1 MMEQSKEPNVMKRI
15 YIDKVILHIGVG
27 QAGEKLEKAKRILQ
41 EIAEQEPSERKAK
54 RTIRDFGIHRG
65 EKIAVMVTLR
75 KKKALEILQKV
86 LAARGNAVPVSSVD
100 ESGNLA
106 FGIKEHIDIP
116 GIKYNPEIGI
126 FGLDVIVSLA
136 RPGYRVQ
143 RRKRCKSSVG
153 KEHRITKEEAI
164 EFYRS
169 IGVNLV

>member
-1 MMEQSKEPNVMKRI
+1 
-15 YIDKVILHIGVG
+15 
-27 QAGEKLEKAKRILQ
+27 
-41 EIAEQEPSERKAK
+41 
-54 RTIRDFGIHRG
+54 
-65 EKIAVMVTLR
+65 
-75 KKKALEILQKV
+75 LEILQKV

>member
-1 MMEQSKEPNVMKRI
+1 MMEQPKESNLMKRI

-27 QAGEKLEKAKRILQ
+27 QAGEKLEKAKKVLQ
-41 EIAEQEPSERKAK
+41 EITGQEPSERRAK
-54 RTIRDFGIHRG
+54 KTIRDFGIHRG

-86 LAARGNAVPVSSVD
+86 LAAGGNSVPLSSVD
-100 ESGNLA
+100 EAGNLA

-126 FGLDVIVSLA
+126 FGLDVIVNLA

-143 RRKRCKSSVG
+143 RRKRCRSSIG

>member
-1 MMEQSKEPNVMKRI
+1 MMEQPKESNLMKRI

-27 QAGEKLEKAKRILQ
+27 QAGEKLEKAKKVLQ
-41 EIAEQEPSERKAK
+41 EIAGQEPSERRAK
-54 RTIRDFGIHRG
+54 KTIRDFGIHRG

-86 LAARGNAVPVSSVD
+86 LAARGNSVPLSSVD
-100 ESGNLA
+100 EAGNLA

-126 FGLDVIVSLA
+126 FGLDVIVNLA

-143 RRKRCKSSVG
+143 RRKRCRSSIG

>member
-1 MMEQSKEPNVMKRI
+1 MMEQPKESNLMKRI

-27 QAGEKLEKAKRILQ
+27 QAGEKLEKAKKVLQ
-41 EIAEQEPSERKAK
+41 EITGQEPSERRAK
-54 RTIRDFGIHRG
+54 KTIRDFGIHKG

-86 LAARGNAVPVSSVD
+86 LAARGNSVPLSSVD
-100 ESGNLA
+100 EAGNLA

-116 GIKYNPEIGI
+116 GTKYNPEIGI
-126 FGLDVIVSLA
+126 FGLDVIVNLA

-143 RRKRCKSSVG
+143 RRKRCRSSIG

>member
-1 MMEQSKEPNVMKRI
+1 MMEQPKESNLMKRI

-27 QAGEKLEKAKRILQ
+27 QAGEKLEKAKKVLQ
-41 EIAEQEPSERKAK
+41 EITGQEPSERRAK
-54 RTIRDFGIHRG
+54 KTIRDFGIHKG

-86 LAARGNAVPVSSVD
+86 LAARGNSVPLSSVD
-100 ESGNLA
+100 EAGNLA

-126 FGLDVIVSLA
+126 FGLDVIVNLA

-143 RRKRCKSSVG
+143 RRKRCRSSIG

>member
-1 MMEQSKEPNVMKRI
+1 MMEQPKESNLMKRI

-27 QAGEKLEKAKRILQ
+27 QAGEKLEKAKKVLQ
-41 EIAEQEPSERKAK
+41 EITGQEPSERRAK
-54 RTIRDFGIHRG
+54 KTIRDFGIHRG

-86 LAARGNAVPVSSVD
+86 LAARGNSVPLSSVD
-100 ESGNLA
+100 EVGNLA

-126 FGLDVIVSLA
+126 FGLDVIVNLA

-143 RRKRCKSSVG
+143 RRKRCRSSIG
-153 KEHRITKEEAI
+153 KGHRITKEEAI

>member
-1 MMEQSKEPNVMKRI
+1 MMEESKESNSMKRI

-27 QAGEKLEKAKRILQ
+27 QAGEKLEKAKRILK
-41 EIAEQEPSERKAK
+41 EITGQEPSERKAK

-75 KKKALEILQKV
+75 KKKALEILQRV
-86 LAARGNAVPVSSVD
+86 LAAKGNSLPASSID
-100 ESGNLA
+100 DAGNLA

-126 FGLDVIVSLA
+126 FGLDVMVNLA
-136 RPGYRVQ
+136 RPGFRVQ
-143 RRKRCKSSVG
+143 KRKRCKSKVG
-153 KEHRITKEEAI
+153 KEQRVTKEEAI

>member
-1 MMEQSKEPNVMKRI
+1 MEQPKESNLMKRI

-27 QAGEKLEKAKRILQ
+27 QAGEKLEKAKKVLQ
-41 EIAEQEPSERKAK
+41 EITGQEPSERRAK
-54 RTIRDFGIHRG
+54 KTIRDFGIHRG

-86 LAARGNAVPVSSVD
+86 LAARGNSVPLSSVD
-100 ESGNLA
+100 EAGNLA

-126 FGLDVIVSLA
+126 FGLDVIVNLA

-143 RRKRCKSSVG
+143 RRKRCRSSIG